1 MATWV
6 ELIKETFDQW
16 QTDEAPRLGASLA
29 YYAIFS
35 MAPLLVIVVAI
46 IGFVYKGDTVGEIQ
60 HQMESMMGPAPAKV
74 VAEAIHNVNTF
85 GHGIIATIISVI
97 VLMLGAAGVFSE
109 LHTTMNKIW
118 KTPAKKYSAIVGLL
132 RDKFASFA
140 MVVGVAFLLLISMI
154 LSTVLSAIIRYFSEL
169 LPGAAPVWHLGDFA
183 ISLCVVA
190 LLFAALFRYVPD
202 TRVHWHDVWVGAI
215 ATAVLFDL
223 GKFGIGFYLGHSGIA
238 STFGAAGS
246 VVVILAWVY
255 YSSQIV
261 FLGAEFTHVYAK
273 HHGSRAIQ
281 GAQER
286 RPAA

>member
-6 ELIKETFDQW
+6 GLIKETFEKW
-16 QTDEAPRLGASLA
+16 QTDEVPRLGASLA
-29 YYAIFS
+29 YYAMFS
-35 MAPLLVIVVAI
+35 MAPLLVIVIAI
-46 IGFVYKGDTVGEIQ
+46 IGFVYQGNTVGDIQ
-60 HQMESMMGPAPAKV
+60 YQMESLMGPAPAKV
-74 VAEAIHNVNTF
+74 IAEAIHNANTF

-118 KTPAKKYSAIVGLL
+118 QTPPKKYPAIIGLL
-132 RDKFASFA
+132 KDKFASFA

-154 LSTVLSAIIRYFSEL
+154 ISTALSAIIRYFSQL

-183 ISLCVVA
+183 ISLCVVT

-202 TRVHWHDVWVGAI
+202 TRVHWHDVWVGAV

-255 YSSQIV
+255 YSSQLV

-273 HHGSRAIQ
+273 HHGSRAIEST
-281 GAQER
+281 QED

>member
-1 MATWV
+1 
-6 ELIKETFDQW
+6 
-16 QTDEAPRLGASLA
+16 
-29 YYAIFS
+29 
-35 MAPLLVIVVAI
+35 
-46 IGFVYKGDTVGEIQ
+46 
-60 HQMESMMGPAPAKV
+60 
-74 VAEAIHNVNTF
+74 
-85 GHGIIATIISVI
+85 
-97 VLMLGAAGVFSE
+97 
-109 LHTTMNKIW
+109 
-118 KTPAKKYSAIVGLL
+118 
-132 RDKFASFA
+132 
-140 MVVGVAFLLLISMI
+140 
-154 LSTVLSAIIRYFSEL
+154 
-169 LPGAAPVWHLGDFA
+169 VWHLGDFA

-281 GAQER
+281 GRQER